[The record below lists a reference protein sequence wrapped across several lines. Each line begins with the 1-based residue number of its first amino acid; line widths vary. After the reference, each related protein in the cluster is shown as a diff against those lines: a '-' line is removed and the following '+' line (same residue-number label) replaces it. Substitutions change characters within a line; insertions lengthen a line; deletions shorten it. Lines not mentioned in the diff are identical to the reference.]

1 MCMSRITS
9 FLRLPATAI
18 ESLLLLSSGFA
29 VSAADPPTEP
39 HRAYPGSMTVSRLGI
54 VATSQT
60 LASQAGT
67 AVLEHGGSAVDAV
80 IAANAALGVIEPMMN
95 GIGGDL
101 FAIVY
106 EAKSGKITGIN
117 ASGWAPKGISIEYVR
132 AHGVT
137 ANRLPTRSVQA
148 VTVPGA
154 VAGWAALH
162 QRFGKLP
169 LKDDLAPAI
178 DLARNGFPVSEMN
191 AQAWSEYGLP
201 YAKVPGFA
209 PIFLPDGHPPAE
221 GELFENPDLARSLQR
236 VADEG
241 AAGFYKGPVAAAIT
255 DFVNSLGNPMSKE
268 DLSEFS
274 PEWVEPIST
283 TYHSWTVYELPP
295 NGQGITALGPNLV

>member
-1 MCMSRITS
+1 MSRITS
-9 FLRLPATAI
+9 FLRLPATATEI
-18 ESLLLLSSGFA
+18 ILLLSSGFA
-29 VSAADPPTEP
+29 VSAADP

-67 AVLEHGGSAVDAV
+67 AVLEHGGSAVDAA

-117 ASGWAPKGISIEYVR
+117 ASGWAPKGTSIEYVR

-137 ANRLPTRSVQA
+137 GNRLPADSVQA

-162 QRFGKLP
+162 HRFGKLS

-191 AQAWSEYGLP
+191 ARAWSEYGLP

-209 PIFLPDGHPPAE
+209 PLFLPDGHPPAE
-221 GELFENPDLARSLQR
+221 GEIFENPDLARSLSSASPRQAVLSLLFLSNLQVFSRDGLPHPVLTCR
-236 VADEG
+236 VHTHWPEVVEG
-241 AAGFYKGPVAAAIT
+241 FL
-255 DFVNSLGNPMSKE
+255 FVC
-268 DLSEFS
+268 
-274 PEWVEPIST
+274 
-283 TYHSWTVYELPP
+283 
-295 NGQGITALGPNLV
+295 